1 MGRIH
6 RVLGRLAITAV
17 LLALLLSG
25 CGGDGNGGESS
36 PPTDGPAAS
45 IPSSGDAAA
54 GRQTFEDAG
63 CGDCHR
69 FAAADAGG
77 SFAPNLDDSDVSFA
91 EAYEQIRDG
100 GGGMPSFGDELSDR
114 ELANVAQFVVDERR
128 G

>member
-1 MGRIH
+1 MH
-6 RVLGRLAITAV
+6 LVLHRLAITAV
-17 LLALLLSG
+17 LLVLLLTA
-25 CGGDGNGGESS
+25 CGGDGASDSS

-45 IPSSGDAAA
+45 VPAGGDAAA
-54 GRQTFEDAG
+54 GRRTFEDAG
-63 CGDCHR
+63 CGDCHT

-77 SFAPNLDDSDVSFA
+77 GFGPDLDDSDVSFA

-114 ELANVAQFVVDERR
+114 ELANVAQFVVDERQ